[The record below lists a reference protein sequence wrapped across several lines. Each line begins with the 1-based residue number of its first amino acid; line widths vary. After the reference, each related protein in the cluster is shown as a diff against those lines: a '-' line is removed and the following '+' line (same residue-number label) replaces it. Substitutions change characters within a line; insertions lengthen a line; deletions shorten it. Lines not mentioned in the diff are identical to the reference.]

1 VDIGTLINAGNGGAT
16 QQLFFLAQTDPIRVY
31 VNVPESAAPSIRP
44 GLAAYLELAQIP
56 GRKFQGQVVRTAEAI
71 DPATRTLLTE
81 VDVPNKNGE
90 LLPGGYAQV
99 HLNVKIGGTR
109 VQVPVNALL
118 FRSEGLRAV
127 VIDQNH
133 KTRLQA
139 LTIGRDFGTS
149 LEVLQG
155 LAPGDW
161 IVLNPAD
168 SLEDNQQV
176 NVKEASVK
184 VPAVPVGAPAAA
196 APGQNSNAPANPN
209 SGASS
214 SKGPGK

>member
-1 VDIGTLINAGNGGAT
+1 
-16 QQLFFLAQTDPIRVY
+16 
-31 VNVPESAAPSIRP
+31 
-44 GLAAYLELAQIP
+44 
-56 GRKFQGQVVRTAEAI
+56 
-71 DPATRTLLTE
+71 
-81 VDVPNKNGE
+81 VDVPNKSGE

-99 HLNVKIGGTR
+99 DLNVQIGGTR

-155 LAPGDW
+155 LTANDW
-161 IVLNPAD
+161 IVINPPD
-168 SLEDNQQV
+168 SLEDDQRV
-176 NVKEASVK
+176 NVKEANIK
-184 VPAVPVGAPAAA
+184 IPLAPTGAPGAS
-196 APGQNSNAPANPN
+196 APMPGNSPANQKNSAPN
-209 SGASS
+209 N